1 MRLEHWWYTIPLRLR
16 SLFRRAKVEDELQE
30 ELRFHLEQQVAR
42 EIAAGKTPEEA
53 RQGALRA
60 MDGMEQRKEECRD
73 ARRVDTISNLVQDLR
88 YAGRALRRNPA
99 FTAVAVLTLALGIGA
114 NTAIFSVVNAAL
126 LRPLPYPRPE
136 QLMLLFE
143 DFGHRPNV
151 VSFANFTD
159 WERESHSFLAMAAG
173 RQASFN
179 LGGTGSFQPERIE
192 GAVFSWQ
199 LFKTLGVQ
207 PAIGRA
213 FAANDD
219 RLGAA
224 RVAIVSYGLWQRRFG
239 ESSDILQRRIRLDGI
254 DCAIIGVMP
263 RSFGYPTR
271 GSDVWVPIIP
281 LFGPDLATNRAWHHL
296 YVIARMRD
304 GVTIGRATAEV
315 NGIQQRL
322 LAANSG
328 ELLGQGA
335 TALPLRDIT
344 TRQSRTSL
352 LVLLGA
358 VGCLLLIACG
368 NISNLLLARGSQRSR
383 EFSIRTSLG
392 ASPSRL
398 MQQLL
403 TESLLLAFIGAIAG
417 LVLAYG
423 LTGALGVHAQA
434 LINADDIDTSA
445 PARIDG
451 LVLAFTA
458 ALSLLAGV
466 GAGLLPARRSMGK
479 DPGEGLKDGGRT
491 ATAGP
496 THQHLGTGLIGAEV
510 ALSLML
516 LIAAGLMI
524 RSFAALQNVQ
534 TGVRVESLLTAGISL
549 PDSRYASRASVAR
562 FDRILLERLRTL
574 PGVRG
579 VGLVNCVPVDGY
591 CGDNGFSIEGR
602 PLPPGQFNLALE
614 RSASPEYF
622 RVAGIPLLAGRTF
635 TDRDGRGYNDQHPH
649 QSAVIVSESM
659 AKKYWPGENALG
671 KRIFFGD
678 ASSPRYEVI
687 GIVGDVLISLDTRP
701 QPTLYRPAFEGGNTD
716 FYAVLEIAGDPSAF
730 GSTVRRAIAGIDP
743 DIPAYKI
750 RAMTEVVGNSA
761 AHQAFTTLLLGSFA
775 ALALLLSA
783 VGLYGVLSYLIVR
796 RTSEMGIRIALGA
809 SRSEVCRLVLVQGLR
824 PTCVGLIAGLAGAAA
839 LMRTMQS
846 VLFEVAA
853 TDWITFLS
861 APALLMLVAV
871 IACVVPAW
879 RAACA
884 DPVQALRSE

>member
-16 SLFRRAKVEDELQE
+16 SLFRRAKVEDELHE

-42 EIAAGKTPEEA
+42 EVAAGKTPEEA

-60 MDGMEQRKEECRD
+60 LGGMEQRKEECRD
-73 ARRVDTISNLVQDLR
+73 ARRVDTISNLAQDVR

-126 LRPLPYPRPE
+126 LRPLPYPRPA
-136 QLMLLFE
+136 QLILLFE
-143 DFGHRPNV
+143 LFGHRPNV
-151 VSFANFTD
+151 ASFANFKD
-159 WERESHSFLAMAAG
+159 WEHESRGFLAMAAG

-224 RVAIVSYGLWQRRFG
+224 RVAVVSYGLWQRRFG
-239 ESSDILQRRIRLDGI
+239 GSSDILQRRIRLDGI
-254 DCAIIGVMP
+254 ECAIIGVMP
-263 RSFGYPTR
+263 RGFGYPTR
-271 GSDVWVPIIP
+271 ESDVWVPIIP
-281 LFGPDLATNRAWHHL
+281 LFGPDLTTNRAWHHL

-304 GVTIGRATAEV
+304 GVTIGQATAEV

-322 LAANSG
+322 LAANPG

-358 VGCLLLIACG
+358 VGCLLLIACV

-403 TESLLLAFIGAIAG
+403 TESLLLALIGAIAG

-445 PARIDG
+445 PVRIDG

-496 THQHLGTGLIGAEV
+496 THQRLGTGLIGAEV

-524 RSFAALQNVQ
+524 RSFAALQNVH

-549 PDSRYASRASVAR
+549 PDSRYASRASVAH
-562 FDRILLERLRTL
+562 FDHILLERLRTL
-574 PGVRG
+574 PGVRA

-622 RVAGIPLLAGRTF
+622 QVAGIPLLAGRTF
-635 TDRDGRGYNDQHPH
+635 TERDGRGYDDQHPH

-671 KRIFFGD
+671 RRIFFGD

-687 GIVGDVLISLDTRP
+687 GIVGDVLISLDGRP
-701 QPTLYRPAFEGGNTD
+701 QPTMYRPAFEGRNSD
-716 FYAVLEIAGDPSAF
+716 FYAVLEVAGDPSAF
-730 GSTVRRAIAGIDP
+730 ASNVRRAIAGIDP

-750 RAMTEVVGNSA
+750 RPMTEVVGNSA

-775 ALALLLSA
+775 VLALLLSA
-783 VGLYGVLSYLIVR
+783 VGLYGVLSYLIAR

-824 PTCVGLIAGLAGAAA
+824 PACIGLIAGLAGAVA

-846 VLFEVAA
+846 LLFEVAA